1 MYFNQLYATSTSIV
15 YVHSSISMI
24 YLVVLSLQG
33 DQYAQSVL
41 LHEDQQRNRS
51 ILRDHKL
58 NTCAMQPSQF
68 VLFDIL
74 HNQTFQEKLCSH
86 LYQQNVHSFLWFYQI
101 TPITIITYRKYG
113 YKELSLI
120 FINFNWRLFWFQI
133 LKTKMFYPFG
143 RCK

>member
-15 YVHSSISMI
+15 YVHNTISMI
-24 YLVVLSLQG
+24 YLVMLSSRD

-41 LHEDQQRNRS
+41 LHEDQQKNRS

-58 NTCAMQPSQF
+58 NTYAMLPNPF
-68 VLFDIL
+68 VLFHIL
-74 HNQTFQEKLCSH
+74 RNRTFQERLCSH

-113 YKELSLI
+113 YKELSYLFLI
-120 FINFNWRLFWFQI
+120 GSQPPQASRHIQTYSHYL
-133 LKTKMFYPFG
+133 LTP
-143 RCK
+143 